1 MLDIVIEILKVFNLN
16 WMSHLPV
23 DASDRAQDLDTFI
36 RYIHYLMLALFVGW
50 SSYYLY
56 VLWKF
61 GINKPKKAD
70 YRGAQGHASTY
81 IEIIVAG
88 VEVILLVVFAI
99 PLWAKVVADVPTP
112 EESTQIRVMAQQFGW
127 NFMHPGQDDLFGQ
140 QRFDL
145 VDETNKFGRDLED
158 LNGKDDIFTLNEI
171 HLPVEKEVV
180 FHVSSLDVIHSFK
193 VIALRMCQDA
203 IPGLSIP
210 VWCKPLKEGRF
221 QINCAQLCGNGHSAM
236 TGGFLNIDSQPDYDS
251 WLAVNTPADGAAAGA
266 GAFE

>member
-1 MLDIVIEILKVFNLN
+1 MIDTLTEIIRLFNLD

-23 DASDRAQDLDTFI
+23 AASDRAADLDNFI

-50 SSYYLY
+50 SGYYLLVIY
-56 VLWKF
+56 KF
-61 GINKPKKAD
+61 GWTRPKKAD
-70 YRGAQGHASTY
+70 YHGARTHASTY
-81 IEIIVAG
+81 LEVTVAV
-88 VEVILLVVFAI
+88 VEVVLLVFFAI
-99 PLWAKVVADVPTP
+99 PLWAKVVESVPSP
-112 EESTQIRVMAQQFGW
+112 ENSTQIRVMAQQFGW
-127 NFMHPGQDDLFGQ
+127 NFMHPGQDDMFGK

-145 VDETNKFGRDLED
+145 VNETNKFGRDMED
-158 LNGKDDIFTLNEI
+158 PNGQDDIFTLNEI

-210 VWCKPLKEGRF
+210 VWCKPLKEGRY

-236 TGGFLNIDSQPDYDS
+236 TGGFLNIDSQSDYDS
-251 WLAVNTPADGAAAGA
+251 WLALNTPADGAAAA
-266 GAFE
+266 GGFE